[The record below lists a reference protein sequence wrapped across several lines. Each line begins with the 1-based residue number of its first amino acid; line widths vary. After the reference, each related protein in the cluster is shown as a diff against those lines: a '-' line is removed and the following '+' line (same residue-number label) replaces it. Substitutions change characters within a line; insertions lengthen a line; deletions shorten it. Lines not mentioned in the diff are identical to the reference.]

1 MIKQPYINF
10 QQSLCSAVLPGIVEL
25 MAISMLIG
33 FFNLLNSI
41 FGVCFVIRN
50 KIDVPKVKR
59 GTRSIHSPKISKDKK
74 SKKSMKTE
82 ESLLPLKAETTVE
95 SRINS

>member
-1 MIKQPYINF
+1 V
-10 QQSLCSAVLPGIVEL
+10 CEAVLPGIIEL

-50 KIDVPKVKR
+50 KIDVPKTYGRR
-59 GTRSIHSPKISKDKK
+59 GSQGSQRTSSFSSSSSSPDFRGSLTGRKK
-74 SKKSMKTE
+74 SKTE
-82 ESLLPLKAETTVE
+82 KVVK
-95 SRINS
+95 